1 MIMRLY
7 IIVLILLLPLMV
19 NADRVIIKDG
29 KKYDGAILKSDES
42 HVYLQVSDTIFSK
55 IPHTL
60 IQTLTF
66 RFADMVYLLNGEEV
80 KCKVLTRTV
89 SDLNIVSETGLR
101 TIKIVDL
108 KRFFYNETD
117 SLTISTLPSTSEV
130 FNNEKSLSL
139 MDTRM
144 DKTIFFSLAGGA
156 IYPDGKSW
164 QEEFITATSLL
175 GMFAQGQ
182 LGFTL
187 ARNIAVYGG
196 YMYNQYDNSA
206 ENDLQ
211 SDVNYGYYYAGVD
224 YLHSFDFLP
233 GVDFSLGGDIGM
245 VSLDGNIY
253 TYSYRDIDLSGSSPN
268 IGFRVLFGVRLFFMK
283 QLAAYLKTGYFKV
296 QDFVIT
302 VPAETEYDVTLPL
315 GGWTIILGASFH
327 IPI

>member
-1 MIMRLY
+1 MRLY

-130 FNNEKSLSL
+130 FNNEKITCITHTVLS
-139 MDTRM
+139 
-144 DKTIFFSLAGGA
+144 I
-156 IYPDGKSW
+156 
-164 QEEFITATSLL
+164 LL
-175 GMFAQGQ
+175 
-182 LGFTL
+182 
-187 ARNIAVYGG
+187 
-196 YMYNQYDNSA
+196 
-206 ENDLQ
+206 
-211 SDVNYGYYYAGVD
+211 
-224 YLHSFDFLP
+224 
-233 GVDFSLGGDIGM
+233 
-245 VSLDGNIY
+245 
-253 TYSYRDIDLSGSSPN
+253 
-268 IGFRVLFGVRLFFMK
+268 
-283 QLAAYLKTGYFKV
+283 
-296 QDFVIT
+296 
-302 VPAETEYDVTLPL
+302 
-315 GGWTIILGASFH
+315 
-327 IPI
+327 